1 MLENN
6 PATAGAA
13 SRKVHESMLPK
24 SEKMLSA
31 ILESVSEAIFT
42 VDRQGRIVL
51 ANASAVRMFGY
62 TQEELLGSS
71 IESLLPSGSRDVHA
85 KRRQEYFEEP
95 RNRPMGIGM
104 DLAGRRKDGSE
115 FPVEVSLSYLQMDGG
130 MLAIAFV
137 TDITT
142 RKQMEEQLLHS
153 QKMEALG
160 RLAGGVAHD
169 FNNMLTIIS
178 GYNQLVLDQLSLGD
192 PLRGYVEEVLTAAS
206 RAVALTNQLLA
217 FSRRQVLQP
226 RVLNVNALLSSTEKM
241 LRRLIGEDIDLVFRL
256 DPNAG
261 NLRADPGQIEQVIF
275 NLVVNSRDAIPGGG
289 RITIET
295 AAAQLDTKY
304 SKTHLGVRPG
314 DYVLIAV
321 SDTGHGMDAE
331 TKRHIFEPFFTTK
344 EPGRGTGLGL
354 ATVYGIVKQSGGEV
368 WVYSEPGQG
377 TTFKVYFPRVNE
389 AESPAERATPAEES
403 RGAETV
409 LVVEDEEGVRE
420 LIAEMLRQRGYTV
433 LTAENGVEALR
444 VSAQYPDPIHLLVT
458 DVVMPQMS
466 GKQLADTLAPLRP
479 GIKVLYL
486 SGYTEYSALH
496 HGVLEP
502 GFEFLGKPFSRETL
516 ARKVRQ
522 VLDGPSEEL

>member
-1 MLENN
+1 MLENH
-6 PATAGAA
+6 PVSAGAA
-13 SRKVHESMLPK
+13 SRKLHESMLPK

-42 VDRQGRIVL
+42 VDRRGRIVL
-51 ANASAVRMFGY
+51 ANASAERMFGY
-62 TQEELLGSS
+62 TQEELLGSG
-71 IESLLPSGSRDVHA
+71 IESLLPQGSRDVHA
-85 KRRQEYFEEP
+85 QRRQEYFAEP
-95 RNRPMGIGM
+95 RNRPMGIGL

-115 FPVEVSLSYLQMDGG
+115 FPVEVSLSYLQIEGE
-130 MLAIAFV
+130 LFAIAFV

-169 FNNMLTIIS
+169 FNNMLTIIT
-178 GYNQLVLDQLSLGD
+178 GYNQMVLDQLPPAD
-192 PLRGYVEEVLTAAS
+192 PLRGYIEEVLTAAN

-226 RVLNVNALLSSTEKM
+226 RVLNVNALLSGTEKM

-256 DPNAG
+256 DPKAG
-261 NLRADPGQIEQVIF
+261 NVRADPGQIEQVIF
-275 NLVVNSRDAIPGGG
+275 NLVVNSRDAIQAGG
-289 RITIET
+289 RISIET
-295 AAAQLDTKY
+295 APAHLDTGY
-304 SKTHLGVRPG
+304 SRTHLGVRPG
-314 DYVLIAV
+314 EYVLIAV

-344 EPGRGTGLGL
+344 EPGKGTGLGL
-354 ATVYGIVKQSGGEV
+354 ATVYGIVKQSGGEI

-377 TTFKVYFPRVNE
+377 TTFKVYFPRVDE
-389 AESPAERATPAEES
+389 AVSPPEAFTTVDER
-403 RGAETV
+403 RGTETV

-444 VSAQYPDPIHLLVT
+444 VSAEHTGPIHLLVT

-466 GKQLADTLAPLRP
+466 GKQLADTLVSLRP
-479 GIKVLYL
+479 DIKVLYL
-486 SGYTEYSALH
+486 SGYTEYSMVH

-502 GFEFLGKPFSRETL
+502 GFQFLGKPFSRETL
-516 ARKVRQ
+516 VRKIRE
-522 VLDGPSEEL
+522 VLDAPTEE